1 MQSPVNPVRAA
12 FRVKTSRRSW
22 ALVQS
27 VNPVT
32 LQTQDKVQKS
42 VSGIW
47 HRLGWI
53 CSQECLLL
61 FLLLTHTLELMLP
74 RAFPTPTLP
83 RVSRGRGLRWD
94 GFCGFQL

>member
-42 VSGIW
+42 VSGI
-47 HRLGWI
+47 
-53 CSQECLLL
+53 
-61 FLLLTHTLELMLP
+61 
-74 RAFPTPTLP
+74 
-83 RVSRGRGLRWD
+83 
-94 GFCGFQL
+94 